1 MMMNDWDKN
10 NLQFILALDE
20 NQFDEWYSS
29 ISDDDAD
36 YAMELLKAARA
47 EVAMQ
52 IAELYDNTAE
62 DNLSDAKE
70 VLGRF
75 TLKGSL

>member
-1 MMMNDWDKN
+1 MNNWDKS
-10 NLQFILALDE
+10 NLQFILSLDE

-52 IAELYDNTAE
+52 IAELYDNTVE

-75 TLKGSL
+75 TLKGSV

>member
-1 MMMNDWDKN
+1 MNNWDKN
-10 NLQFILALDE
+10 NLQFILSLDE

-52 IAELYDNTAE
+52 IAELYDNTVE

-75 TLKGSL
+75 TLKGSV